1 MTCINNNKLTVL
13 DVIATVLEKLTQ
25 DKATRINKDS
35 FTIFHAIQPPN
46 ISIKD
51 YLVRIAKYSNCNETI
66 FILSLIYID
75 RLMQNNPSYS
85 LDILNIHRYIIA
97 SSIVATKYINDFFY
111 SNNHYARIGGV
122 SIEELNA
129 LEIEFLNLIKFDLYI
144 SDELYQQYY
153 NGLSNTNPK
162 NVKCNKPKKN
172 FTKKT
177 NLKNKIQNNEHSVP
191 LNNNNNDVYISSHS
205 SYESVAF
212 EISCDC

>member
-13 DVIATVLEKLTQ
+13 DVIATVLEKLTP
-25 DKATRINKDS
+25 DKSVRINKSS

-51 YLVRIAKYSNCNETI
+51 YLARIAKYSNCDETI

-75 RLMQNNPSYS
+75 RLMQNNPTYS

-97 SSIVATKYINDFFY
+97 STIVATKYINDFFY

-153 NGLSNTNPK
+153 NGLCSTSPK
-162 NVKCNKPKKN
+162 IVKYNKS
-172 FTKKT
+172 KKT
-177 NLKNKIQNNEHSVP
+177 NLKNKIQNNERSVT
-191 LNNNNNDVYISSHS
+191 LNNNNDIYISSHS
-205 SYESVAF
+205 SFENVAI